1 MASQFWRSDG
11 VQLTRRGLLKTAA
24 VLVGASC
31 APQVPSPQ
39 DSQPPPGDAS
49 SPADWRGQWAELVAA
64 AKREGKVGLFTTSS
78 VGHRKWVEAF
88 EAAFPGL
95 SVQHLQLG
103 SSDLLVPRITEE
115 RKASIYEFD
124 VLVTSAVVAIP
135 RLIPNGVLDPL
146 RPLLFRPDVLDDKVW
161 RNGFEGN
168 WLDNEKRWGFAM
180 DERLGVW
187 GINTD
192 QVQPAE
198 GLSLQHLL
206 DPKWKG
212 KIIMQDPRAG
222 ATYAQMTAVR
232 LSQGE
237 EVLRRLIVDQ
247 QPFFTRDPRQ
257 VVEGLVRGRYA
268 FGNNVNKATL
278 REFQEA
284 GVGQNVKN
292 VPLAGA
298 MHVANSG
305 AVWAVNRA
313 PHPNAAKLLINWLL
327 TKEGQ
332 EQFSKNLENNSV
344 RADVEPVD
352 PVTRPQAGL
361 KYFYSGPEAAQ
372 PELDKTEKLISD
384 WLGIKN

>member
-1 MASQFWRSDG
+1 
-11 VQLTRRGLLKTAA
+11 
-24 VLVGASC
+24 VGASC

-198 GLSLQHLL
+198 GLTLQHLL

-372 PELDKTEKLISD
+372 PELDKTEKLIGE